1 LEAGA
6 IDGARGILLNIT
18 GSSTLKLAEVNEAST
33 IIQSAAH
40 EDANIIFGAVLDEKM
55 KDEVKVTVIATGFRT
70 DTIPRRVR
78 PSAASALAHAS
89 RPASPPEAPSI
100 QPRAEAAAP
109 PQAVAGPLPPEP
121 ESPANAVPPQRTEN
135 RDSPGPPLAAEVA
148 QPPSPEPQAPAIE
161 AVEAPPAPAVEAP
174 PLEEPPTRT
183 WQAPTPG
190 RESESPES
198 VAHGTKG
205 EYEQDDLDVPAFLRR
220 GDRR

>member
-1 LEAGA
+1 
-6 IDGARGILLNIT
+6 
-18 GSSTLKLAEVNEAST
+18 
-33 IIQSAAH
+33 
-40 EDANIIFGAVLDEKM
+40 
-55 KDEVKVTVIATGFRT
+55 
-70 DTIPRRVR
+70 
-78 PSAASALAHAS
+78 
-89 RPASPPEAPSI
+89 
-100 QPRAEAAAP
+100 
-109 PQAVAGPLPPEP
+109 
-121 ESPANAVPPQRTEN
+121 
-135 RDSPGPPLAAEVA
+135 VA

-183 WQAPTPG
+183 WQASTPG